1 MKTLLSAGI
10 GALGLALLPVAA
22 HAQSGRIPSTRL
34 NILSPQVE
42 TAGDGYLT
50 AADLWN
56 TYKPG
61 NTAEAGRLGSVGA
74 AAGFN
79 VRTMFGSRGNWN
91 EPGGQWPSGYPYT
104 NTFRNSHVIQFPVFK
119 ATGWPGYGPGNPMRA
134 VDVSTDTKGAGG
146 TSRFM
151 FAAYHANVVGA
162 SDPARNY
169 KRPARFVDAGR
180 THLVYE
186 AGWPTTAGIDFKV
199 RAHQFTPNE
208 QNLND
213 FTVLEITMTN
223 TGVVDSNGDGTAE
236 ATGNVI
242 DGAAMIVDATPA
254 PSIFIGPGADRSC
267 NCIAAG
273 RTYGYIAAP
282 DATGA
287 PYDLFA
293 WYANVP
299 PSLTAG
305 RVAPP
310 VGRREFGID
319 NYTQMLGYSDI
330 WNAWTFLGVKQ
341 GAISD
346 NNLGAILPTTPDKL
360 TAFGT
365 PGVGSGNRRGWYNSV
380 HRQPG
385 LGGGTTASD
394 RTFRSATATWYADY
408 GKTSNGTTTPA
419 NLAPNPNVF
428 SGGTADDITTFVV
441 NNPNARPNGDFKYAS
456 EDINKASGITQP
468 IWEPMWNP
476 SAANGNFYDGGV
488 GFSYEYNFTDPVQE
502 GNGPYR
508 LAVGESITFVWTA
521 LAGFRMEGVVDASK
535 AARWAWDKGWQVDAS
550 LPVPAAPEMNVESTD
565 QGTALVRWSNV
576 SSIRPI
582 SGYKIWRSA
591 QYKRRKYLD
600 RGMRAVDRYHEQHTM
615 GAPSASL
622 LDAVNPNFDA
632 QARFVGDIQ
641 GSYQFAEWGDYELVA
656 KIPTGELS
664 QYAKPGGG
672 YAYAWEDKDAI
683 TGFTYWYY
691 VAAYIDGS
699 FTGPLGR
706 TVDHLES
713 ANFNR
718 NGRNGQN
725 GVNGTI
731 GLETPWFGTYP
742 YSYANAAFPKTVQGI
757 KNIGAPF
764 TVVPPVAPDNR
775 VAELLTVSPNPYKI
789 TGLNDVRND
798 PASHTINFLN
808 VPANYTLTIMD
819 VSGQIVYQATQ
830 ANGLNGR
837 AQWDLFS
844 KDGVE
849 VASGLYVYHLSWPGG
864 QKTGRFAIL
873 R

>member
-1 MKTLLSAGI
+1 MKTLLSVGI
-10 GALGLALLPVAA
+10 GALGLALLPIAA
-22 HAQSGRIPSTRL
+22 HAQSGRTPSARL
-34 NILSPQVE
+34 NVLGTQAE
-42 TAGDGYLT
+42 AAGDGYLT
-50 AADLWN
+50 ASDLWSSV
-56 TYKPG
+56 KPS
-61 NTAEAGRLGSVGA
+61 NTADPARLGSPGA

-79 VRTMFGSRGNWN
+79 AYLMFGSSGNWN

-104 NTFRNSHVIQFPVFK
+104 NTFRNAPRIMFPAFK
-119 ATGWPGYGPGNPMRA
+119 ATGWPGYSGTALPTGDA
-134 VDVSTDTKGAGG
+134 SVDRRGTGS

-151 FAAYHANVVGA
+151 FPAYKSTVVGA
-162 SDPARNY
+162 SDATRNY

-186 AGWPTTAGIDFKV
+186 AGWPTTAGIDFKI

-213 FTVLEITMTN
+213 FTVLEITLTN
-223 TGVVDSNGDGTAE
+223 TGIVDSNGDGTAE
-236 ATGNVI
+236 ATGNVV
-242 DGAAMIVDATPA
+242 DGVAMSLYTDVS
-254 PSIFIGPGADRSC
+254 PSIFIGTNGDRAC
-267 NCIAAG
+267 NCINAG
-273 RTYGYIAAP
+273 RTFGYIATP

-287 PYDLFA
+287 PHDLFA

-305 RVAPP
+305 RVTPP

-319 NYTQMLGYSDI
+319 NYNQLLGYSDI

-341 GAISD
+341 GSISD
-346 NNLGAILPTTPDKL
+346 NNLGAILPTTADKL

-365 PGVGSGNRRGWYNSV
+365 PGVGSGARRGWYGSMQWQGALYSRN
-380 HRQPG
+380 
-385 LGGGTTASD
+385 ASD
-394 RTFRSATATWYADY
+394 RAFRSATATWYADY
-408 GKTSNGTTTPA
+408 GKTSDGSAVPV
-419 NLAPNPNVF
+419 NLGPNPNFF
-428 SGGTADDITTFVV
+428 SGGTADDITTFTVS
-441 NNPNARPNGDFKYAS
+441 NANARPNGDFKYAS
-456 EDINKASGITQP
+456 EDRSKAIGITQP

-476 SAANGNFYDGGV
+476 QASSGNFYDGGI
-488 GFSYEYNFTDPVQE
+488 GFNKEYTFGEAVNA

-508 LAVGESITFVWTA
+508 LAVGESITIVWTA
-521 LAGFRMEGVVDASK
+521 LAGFRMEGVVDAAK
-535 AARWAWDKGWQVDAS
+535 AARWAWDRGWQIDSA
-550 LPVPAAPEMNVESTD
+550 LPVPAAPEMNVESTT
-565 QGTALVRWSNV
+565 GGKAIVRWSNV
-576 SSIRPI
+576 SSVRPI

-591 QYKRRKYLD
+591 QYKRRSYLD
-600 RGMRAVDRYHEQHTM
+600 RGMRAVDRYHEQHTV
-615 GAPSASL
+615 GTPSTSL

-656 KIPTGELS
+656 KIPTSELS
-664 QYAKPGGG
+664 QYANASGG
-672 YAYAWEDKDAI
+672 YTYGWEDPNSI

-691 VAAYIDGS
+691 VSAYIDGS
-699 FTGPLGR
+699 YTGPLGR

-742 YSYANAAFPKTVQGI
+742 YATANALYPKTVQGL
-757 KNIGAPF
+757 KNIGAAF
-764 TVVPPVAPDNR
+764 TVVPPVTADNQ
-775 VAELLTVSPNPYKI
+775 VDEALTVWPNPYKI

-798 PASHTINFLN
+798 PASHTINFFGM
-808 VPANYTLTIMD
+808 PASYTLTIMD
-819 VSGQIVYQATQ
+819 VSGQIVHQATQ
-830 ANGLNGR
+830 TNGTNGR

-849 VASGLYVYHLSWPGG
+849 VSSGLYVYHLSWPGG